1 MALTV
6 RNVSKTFGTNKA
18 VDNLS
23 FEIAEPGIFGLLGT
37 NGAGKTTTI
46 RMILGI
52 MSKDEGEILW
62 DGKEVSRKTVS
73 YGYMPE
79 ERGIYP
85 KVRVFEQLVYF
96 GCLRGMNRH
105 DARNPPKAG
114 WKDWRSEYT
123 NMIADKLSKGNQQ
136 KIQLIAAL
144 IHDPTLIFLD
154 ELSAGLTPSTPTVQ
168 EYNRRAQGPEE
179 NHNNVRP
186 SDVYNRT
193 VLQGHSNLDRGR
205 TVLKGNLR
213 K

>member
-73 YGYMPE
+73 YT
-79 ERGIYP
+79 GIYRKNAAYIP
-85 KVRVFEQLVYF
+85 KCGF
-96 GCLRGMNRH
+96 
-105 DARNPPKAG
+105 
-114 WKDWRSEYT
+114 
-123 NMIADKLSKGNQQ
+123 LSNWC
-136 KIQLIAAL
+136 ISAAC
-144 IHDPTLIFLD
+144 
-154 ELSAGLTPSTPTVQ
+154 A
-168 EYNRRAQGPEE
+168 A
-179 NHNNVRP
+179 
-186 SDVYNRT
+186 
-193 VLQGHSNLDRGR
+193 
-205 TVLKGNLR
+205 
-213 K
+213 